1 MVLFLTLYRLILRNI
16 PSFYKMGRDLWTG
29 FYSAFCQFL
38 SDSDTFVM
46 TNMIYW
52 ELVIIEIVKGFL
64 LMSVF
69 SDMLKNY
76 IHEKDVKVGA
86 LAHYCQLER
95 STIYKFI
102 NGKREPMSAEL
113 VEQIAYFIKL
123 TPLETHQLRESWK
136 MARMGEDAY
145 YIRKS
150 VEHFLC
156 DFPNKSTPPSCDF
169 TPPHANLVKRLSPTQ
184 NCLLLNSRQAIDSS
198 VHQILLS
205 EAAKP
210 NGKIALFLQPD
221 YPFLLHLLS
230 TIQPAG
236 SLQIDHIF
244 SLNRTAQFTDA
255 HELYELYYL
264 RNLFPVY
271 MNKLDYRIHCFYT
284 NEISHLQNLSALP
297 YMILTSEFAI
307 TCSSDYQT
315 GILYQDPDILQALW
329 NLFHSHRDLCQPA
342 FQTFPIIADDLPSLF
357 QFVARTRASADLLI
371 NIQPEACILPFL
383 RRDLL
388 EDIFNYDIPG
398 ADSVISMADTLFNN
412 NMQLINDEKFIIY
425 FTEYG
430 MTRFLQEGLFEEIP
444 QTFYHP
450 LNIAQRIRILREIAQ
465 CCHNGS
471 YRILKKPLNHLSENL
486 RMCLCGN
493 TCSLTYQTN
502 SGDHMCFAITEPF
515 ILQIFQE
522 FLTNMDPD
530 VYYKSEEAEQIIY
543 RMIEQLEAK

>member
-1 MVLFLTLYRLILRNI
+1 
-16 PSFYKMGRDLWTG
+16 MGRDLWTG

-52 ELVIIEIVKGFL
+52 ELVIIEVVKGFL

-76 IHEKDVKVGA
+76 IHEKDVKVAA

-230 TIQPAG
+230 T
-236 SLQIDHIF
+236 
-244 SLNRTAQFTDA
+244 
-255 HELYELYYL
+255 
-264 RNLFPVY
+264 
-271 MNKLDYRIHCFYT
+271 
-284 NEISHLQNLSALP
+284 
-297 YMILTSEFAI
+297 
-307 TCSSDYQT
+307 
-315 GILYQDPDILQALW
+315 
-329 NLFHSHRDLCQPA
+329 
-342 FQTFPIIADDLPSLF
+342 
-357 QFVARTRASADLLI
+357 
-371 NIQPEACILPFL
+371 IQPEACILPFL

-530 VYYKSEEAEQIIY
+530 VYYKPEEAEQIIY

>member
-1 MVLFLTLYRLILRNI
+1 
-16 PSFYKMGRDLWTG
+16 MGRDLWTG

-230 TIQPAG
+230 TIQP
-236 SLQIDHIF
+236 
-244 SLNRTAQFTDA
+244 
-255 HELYELYYL
+255 
-264 RNLFPVY
+264 
-271 MNKLDYRIHCFYT
+271 
-284 NEISHLQNLSALP
+284 
-297 YMILTSEFAI
+297 
-307 TCSSDYQT
+307 
-315 GILYQDPDILQALW
+315 
-329 NLFHSHRDLCQPA
+329 
-342 FQTFPIIADDLPSLF
+342 
-357 QFVARTRASADLLI
+357 
-371 NIQPEACILPFL
+371 EACILPFL

-450 LNIAQRIRILREIAQ
+450 LNIAQRIQILREIAQ

>member
-1 MVLFLTLYRLILRNI
+1 
-16 PSFYKMGRDLWTG
+16 MGRDLWTG

-52 ELVIIEIVKGFL
+52 ELVIIEVMKGFL

-156 DFPNKSTPPSCDF
+156 DFPNTSPPPSCNF

-230 TIQPAG
+230 T
-236 SLQIDHIF
+236 
-244 SLNRTAQFTDA
+244 
-255 HELYELYYL
+255 
-264 RNLFPVY
+264 
-271 MNKLDYRIHCFYT
+271 
-284 NEISHLQNLSALP
+284 
-297 YMILTSEFAI
+297 
-307 TCSSDYQT
+307 
-315 GILYQDPDILQALW
+315 
-329 NLFHSHRDLCQPA
+329 
-342 FQTFPIIADDLPSLF
+342 
-357 QFVARTRASADLLI
+357 
-371 NIQPEACILPFL
+371 IQPEACILPFL

-530 VYYKSEEAEQIIY
+530 VYYKPEEAEQIIY

>member
-1 MVLFLTLYRLILRNI
+1 
-16 PSFYKMGRDLWTG
+16 MGRDLWTG

-52 ELVIIEIVKGFL
+52 ELVIIEVVKGFL

-136 MARMGEDAY
+136 MARMGKDAY

-169 TPPHANLVKRLSPTQ
+169 TPTHANLVKRLSPTQ

-230 TIQPAG
+230 TIQP
-236 SLQIDHIF
+236 
-244 SLNRTAQFTDA
+244 
-255 HELYELYYL
+255 
-264 RNLFPVY
+264 
-271 MNKLDYRIHCFYT
+271 
-284 NEISHLQNLSALP
+284 
-297 YMILTSEFAI
+297 
-307 TCSSDYQT
+307 
-315 GILYQDPDILQALW
+315 
-329 NLFHSHRDLCQPA
+329 
-342 FQTFPIIADDLPSLF
+342 
-357 QFVARTRASADLLI
+357 
-371 NIQPEACILPFL
+371 EACILPFL

-398 ADSVISMADTLFNN
+398 ADSVISIADTLFNN

-522 FLTNMDPD
+522 FLTNMEPD
-530 VYYKSEEAEQIIY
+530 VYYKPEEAEQIIY

>member
-1 MVLFLTLYRLILRNI
+1 
-16 PSFYKMGRDLWTG
+16 MGRDLWTG

-52 ELVIIEIVKGFL
+52 ELVIIEVMKGFL

-156 DFPNKSTPPSCDF
+156 DFPNKSTPPSCNF

-230 TIQPAG
+230 T
-236 SLQIDHIF
+236 
-244 SLNRTAQFTDA
+244 
-255 HELYELYYL
+255 
-264 RNLFPVY
+264 
-271 MNKLDYRIHCFYT
+271 
-284 NEISHLQNLSALP
+284 
-297 YMILTSEFAI
+297 
-307 TCSSDYQT
+307 
-315 GILYQDPDILQALW
+315 
-329 NLFHSHRDLCQPA
+329 
-342 FQTFPIIADDLPSLF
+342 
-357 QFVARTRASADLLI
+357 
-371 NIQPEACILPFL
+371 IQPEACILPFL

-530 VYYKSEEAEQIIY
+530 VYYKPEEAEQIIY

>member
-52 ELVIIEIVKGFL
+52 ELVIIEVVKGFL

-169 TPPHANLVKRLSPTQ
+169 TPPPTQ
-184 NCLLLNSRQAIDSS
+184 I
-198 VHQILLS
+198 
-205 EAAKP
+205 
-210 NGKIALFLQPD
+210 
-221 YPFLLHLLS
+221 
-230 TIQPAG
+230 
-236 SLQIDHIF
+236 
-244 SLNRTAQFTDA
+244 
-255 HELYELYYL
+255 
-264 RNLFPVY
+264 
-271 MNKLDYRIHCFYT
+271 
-284 NEISHLQNLSALP
+284 
-297 YMILTSEFAI
+297 
-307 TCSSDYQT
+307 
-315 GILYQDPDILQALW
+315 
-329 NLFHSHRDLCQPA
+329 
-342 FQTFPIIADDLPSLF
+342 
-357 QFVARTRASADLLI
+357 
-371 NIQPEACILPFL
+371 
-383 RRDLL
+383 
-388 EDIFNYDIPG
+388 
-398 ADSVISMADTLFNN
+398 
-412 NMQLINDEKFIIY
+412 
-425 FTEYG
+425 
-430 MTRFLQEGLFEEIP
+430 
-444 QTFYHP
+444 
-450 LNIAQRIRILREIAQ
+450 
-465 CCHNGS
+465 
-471 YRILKKPLNHLSENL
+471 
-486 RMCLCGN
+486 
-493 TCSLTYQTN
+493 
-502 SGDHMCFAITEPF
+502 
-515 ILQIFQE
+515 
-522 FLTNMDPD
+522 
-530 VYYKSEEAEQIIY
+530 
-543 RMIEQLEAK
+543 

>member
-1 MVLFLTLYRLILRNI
+1 
-16 PSFYKMGRDLWTG
+16 MGRDLWTG

-52 ELVIIEIVKGFL
+52 ELVIIEVVKGFL

-95 STIYKFI
+95 FTIYKFI

-230 TIQPAG
+230 T
-236 SLQIDHIF
+236 
-244 SLNRTAQFTDA
+244 
-255 HELYELYYL
+255 
-264 RNLFPVY
+264 
-271 MNKLDYRIHCFYT
+271 
-284 NEISHLQNLSALP
+284 
-297 YMILTSEFAI
+297 
-307 TCSSDYQT
+307 
-315 GILYQDPDILQALW
+315 
-329 NLFHSHRDLCQPA
+329 
-342 FQTFPIIADDLPSLF
+342 
-357 QFVARTRASADLLI
+357 
-371 NIQPEACILPFL
+371 IQPEACILPFL

-530 VYYKSEEAEQIIY
+530 VYYKPEEAEQIIY

>member
-1 MVLFLTLYRLILRNI
+1 MGQVK
-16 PSFYKMGRDLWTG
+16 FYKMGRDLWTG

-52 ELVIIEIVKGFL
+52 ELVIIEVVKGFL

-136 MARMGEDAY
+136 MARMGKDAY

-230 TIQPAG
+230 T
-236 SLQIDHIF
+236 
-244 SLNRTAQFTDA
+244 
-255 HELYELYYL
+255 
-264 RNLFPVY
+264 
-271 MNKLDYRIHCFYT
+271 
-284 NEISHLQNLSALP
+284 
-297 YMILTSEFAI
+297 
-307 TCSSDYQT
+307 
-315 GILYQDPDILQALW
+315 
-329 NLFHSHRDLCQPA
+329 
-342 FQTFPIIADDLPSLF
+342 
-357 QFVARTRASADLLI
+357 
-371 NIQPEACILPFL
+371 IQPEACILPFL

-530 VYYKSEEAEQIIY
+530 VYYKPEEAEQIIY

>member
-1 MVLFLTLYRLILRNI
+1 
-16 PSFYKMGRDLWTG
+16 MGRDLWTG

-230 TIQPAG
+230 TIQP
-236 SLQIDHIF
+236 
-244 SLNRTAQFTDA
+244 
-255 HELYELYYL
+255 
-264 RNLFPVY
+264 
-271 MNKLDYRIHCFYT
+271 
-284 NEISHLQNLSALP
+284 
-297 YMILTSEFAI
+297 
-307 TCSSDYQT
+307 
-315 GILYQDPDILQALW
+315 
-329 NLFHSHRDLCQPA
+329 
-342 FQTFPIIADDLPSLF
+342 
-357 QFVARTRASADLLI
+357 
-371 NIQPEACILPFL
+371 EACILPFL

-530 VYYKSEEAEQIIY
+530 VYYKPEEAEQIIY
-543 RMIEQLEAK
+543 RMVEQLEAK

>member
-1 MVLFLTLYRLILRNI
+1 
-16 PSFYKMGRDLWTG
+16 
-29 FYSAFCQFL
+29 
-38 SDSDTFVM
+38 
-46 TNMIYW
+46 
-52 ELVIIEIVKGFL
+52 
-64 LMSVF
+64 MSVF
-69 SDMLKNY
+69 SDLLKNY
-76 IHEKDVKVGA
+76 IHEKQVKIMA
-86 LAHYCQLER
+86 LAQYCGLER

-102 NGKREPMSAEL
+102 NGKREPMSSEL
-113 VEQIAYFIKL
+113 VDQIAYFIKL
-123 TPLETHQLRESWK
+123 TPSETYQLKEAWK
-136 MARMGEDAY
+136 MARMGDDAY
-145 YIRKS
+145 HINKS
-150 VEHFLC
+150 IEHFLS
-156 DFPNKSTPPSCDF
+156 DFPNKSSQPSYNF
-169 TPPHANLVKRLSPTQ
+169 AATHTNPTEQFSFSQ
-184 NCLLLNSRQAIDSS
+184 NCLLLNSRQAMDSS

-210 NGKIALFLQPD
+210 NGRIALFLQPD

-244 SLNRTAQFTDA
+244 SLTRTAQFTDA

-264 RNLFPVY
+264 RNLFPIY

-284 NEISHLQNLSALP
+284 TEISHFQNLAALP
-297 YMILTSEFAI
+297 YMILTSEYAI

-342 FQTFPIIADDLPSLF
+342 FQTFPIIVDDVQSLF
-357 QFVARTRASADLLI
+357 QFVAGTRASADLI
-371 NIQPEACILPFL
+371 IDIQPEACILPFL

-398 ADSVISMADTLFNN
+398 ADSVIAMADALFCN
-412 NMQLINDEKFIIY
+412 NMQLINDGKFIIY

-465 CCHNGS
+465 CCHNGF

-530 VYYKSEEAEQIIY
+530 VYYTPDEAERIIY
-543 RMIEQLEAK
+543 RMIEQLESK

>member
-1 MVLFLTLYRLILRNI
+1 
-16 PSFYKMGRDLWTG
+16 
-29 FYSAFCQFL
+29 
-38 SDSDTFVM
+38 
-46 TNMIYW
+46 
-52 ELVIIEIVKGFL
+52 
-64 LMSVF
+64 MSVF
-69 SDMLKNY
+69 SDLLKNY
-76 IHEKDVKVGA
+76 IHEKKIKVMA
-86 LAHYCQLER
+86 LAQYCDLER
-95 STIYKFI
+95 STVYKFI

-113 VEQIAYFIKL
+113 VEQMAYFMKL
-123 TPLETHQLRESWK
+123 TPSETYQLKESWK
-136 MARMGEDAY
+136 MARMGDDAY
-145 YIRKS
+145 YICKS
-150 VEHFLC
+150 IEHFLS
-156 DFPNKSTPPSCDF
+156 DFPNRSSQPSYNLATSAPDLKEDF
-169 TPPHANLVKRLSPTQ
+169 SPTQ

-230 TIQPAG
+230 T
-236 SLQIDHIF
+236 
-244 SLNRTAQFTDA
+244 
-255 HELYELYYL
+255 
-264 RNLFPVY
+264 
-271 MNKLDYRIHCFYT
+271 
-284 NEISHLQNLSALP
+284 
-297 YMILTSEFAI
+297 
-307 TCSSDYQT
+307 
-315 GILYQDPDILQALW
+315 
-329 NLFHSHRDLCQPA
+329 
-342 FQTFPIIADDLPSLF
+342 
-357 QFVARTRASADLLI
+357 
-371 NIQPEACILPFL
+371 IQPEACILPFL

-502 SGDHMCFAITEPF
+502 SGDHMCFAITGPF

-530 VYYKSEEAEQIIY
+530 VYYKPEEAEQIIY

>member
-1 MVLFLTLYRLILRNI
+1 
-16 PSFYKMGRDLWTG
+16 
-29 FYSAFCQFL
+29 
-38 SDSDTFVM
+38 
-46 TNMIYW
+46 MIYW
-52 ELVIIEIVKGFL
+52 VLITEVRKGFL

-76 IHEKDVKVGA
+76 IHEKDVKVGT

-95 STIYKFI
+95 STVYKFI
-102 NGKREPMSAEL
+102 NGKREPASAEL
-113 VEQIAYFIKL
+113 VEQSAYFIKL
-123 TPLETHQLRESWK
+123 TPLETHQLREAWK
-136 MARMGEDAY
+136 MARMGEDTY
-145 YIRKS
+145 HVHKS
-150 VEHFLC
+150 IEHFLC
-156 DFPNKSTPPSCDF
+156 DFPNKSTPPSGDF
-169 TPPHANLVKRLSPTQ
+169 TPPHADLAKRLSPAQ

-205 EAAKP
+205 EAAKV

-244 SLNRTAQFTDA
+244 SLNRAAQFTET

-264 RNLFPVY
+264 RNMFPIY
-271 MNKLDYRIHCFYT
+271 MNSLDYRIHCFYT
-284 NEISHLQNLSALP
+284 NEISHFQNLSALP
-297 YMILTSEFAI
+297 YMILTSEYAI
-307 TCSSDYQT
+307 TCSSDYQV
-315 GILYQDPDILQALW
+315 GILYHDPDILQALW
-329 NLFHSHRDLCQPA
+329 NLFRSHQDLCQPA
-342 FQTFPIIADDLPSLF
+342 FETFPIIADDLPSLF
-357 QFVARTRASADLLI
+357 RFVASTRASADSVI
-371 NIQPEACILPFL
+371 TIQPEACILPFL
-383 RRDLL
+383 RKDLL
-388 EDIFNYDIPG
+388 KEIFNYSLPM
-398 ADSVISMADTLFNN
+398 ADSVISMADTLFLD
-412 NMQLINDEKFIIY
+412 NMQRIKEGKFIIY
-425 FTEYG
+425 FTEHG

-444 QTFYHP
+444 STFYHP
-450 LNIAQRIRILREIAQ
+450 LNIEQRIRILREIAQ

-515 ILQIFQE
+515 ILQIFQN

-530 VYYKSEEAEQIIY
+530 VYYKPEEAEQIIK
-543 RMIEQLEAK
+543 RMIEQLETNK

>member
-1 MVLFLTLYRLILRNI
+1 
-16 PSFYKMGRDLWTG
+16 MGRDLWTG

-169 TPPHANLVKRLSPTQ
+169 TPPPANLVKRLSPTQ

-230 TIQPAG
+230 T
-236 SLQIDHIF
+236 
-244 SLNRTAQFTDA
+244 
-255 HELYELYYL
+255 
-264 RNLFPVY
+264 
-271 MNKLDYRIHCFYT
+271 
-284 NEISHLQNLSALP
+284 
-297 YMILTSEFAI
+297 
-307 TCSSDYQT
+307 
-315 GILYQDPDILQALW
+315 
-329 NLFHSHRDLCQPA
+329 
-342 FQTFPIIADDLPSLF
+342 
-357 QFVARTRASADLLI
+357 
-371 NIQPEACILPFL
+371 IQPEACILPFL

-530 VYYKSEEAEQIIY
+530 VYYKPEEAEQIIY